1 MNHSTMLNQFTLSES
16 EVLEIEGLL
25 HNTPTLYS
33 NKELYANE
41 FEEIFHSL
49 PNLIPNSINDQGMTF
64 DHYGPEECI
73 TVYYTSTNEL
83 LNEALRDIFNI
94 TKSARQFYTSEVTYL
109 KGGKLKQH
117 VDPHS
122 DLTANILLGEE
133 FTPGGL
139 FINNKPIEFTKRG
152 QAVSFPGKITHHRVE
167 PIKAGIRRALSVWY
181 KIPDSNLKPS
191 LI

>member
-1 MNHSTMLNQFTLSES
+1 MINYLTLSQS
-16 EVLEIEGLL
+16 ETSEIESLL
-25 HNTPTLYS
+25 HNTPTLLS
-33 NKELYANE
+33 SPKLFENE
-41 FEEIFHSL
+41 FDEIYHSL
-49 PNLIPNSINDQGMTF
+49 PNLIPNSLDDQGMTF
-64 DHYGPEECI
+64 GSYGPEECI

-83 LNEALRDIFNI
+83 LNEALRDVFNI
-94 TKSARQFYTSEVTYL
+94 PKSARQFYTSEVTYL

-139 FINNKPIEFTKRG
+139 FINNEPIDFTKRG
-152 QAVSFPGKITHHRVE
+152 QAVSFPGKITHHRVD
-167 PIKAGIRRALSVWY
+167 PIKDGVRRALSVWY
-181 KIPDSNLKPS
+181 KIPDLNLKPS